1 MRFLETASLQC
12 FFEIARP
19 KRAFAVFR
27 PSALGRDRTVNIRS
41 RLRFAFLNT
50 RPYEA
55 ASGSRLF
62 LVSRYPLFLFELVL
76 DSVVVVTAR
85 VGLRCELRPA
95 LRTAALQNEASCLG
109 CHTRAEAMGAG
120 PLQFAWLE
128 CAFHVPSTCVS
139 AAAIG
144 ARPKK
149 SRQGYA
155 PFNFVSIE

>member
-1 MRFLETASLQC
+1 MRFLETASRQC

-19 KRAFAVFR
+19 SRGTAAFC
-27 PSALGRDRTVNIRS
+27 PSTLRRERTVNIRS

-50 RPYEA
+50 RPYAA
-55 ASGSRLF
+55 ASSNRLF
-62 LVSRYPLFLFELVL
+62 LVSRYPLFLFELVV
-76 DSVVVVTAR
+76 DCVVVFTAP
-85 VGLRCELRPA
+85 VALRRKLRPA
-95 LRTAALQNEASCLG
+95 LRTAALQNETSCLG
-109 CHTRAEAMGAG
+109 RHTRPEAMGAG

-139 AAAIG
+139 AAAIC

-155 PFNFVSIE
+155 RFNFVSIE